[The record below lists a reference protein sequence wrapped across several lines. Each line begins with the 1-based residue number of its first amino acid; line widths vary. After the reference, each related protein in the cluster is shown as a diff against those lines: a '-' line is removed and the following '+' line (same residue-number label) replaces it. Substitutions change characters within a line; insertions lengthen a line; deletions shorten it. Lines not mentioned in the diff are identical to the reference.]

1 MEPANIQIT
10 PFSINVDGVDVTIL
24 EVLSTQLISG
34 DKWYHVVVQIKYKNI
49 LSKKYTLDV
58 KDMNNLINKL
68 KVEISKIKFIEMAY
82 GLNYLKQII
91 TA

>member
-1 MEPANIQIT
+1 MISETIQIP
-10 PFSINVDGVDVTIL
+10 PFSINIDGVEVNIL

-68 KVEISKIKFIEMAY
+68 KIEISKIKYIEIAY

-91 TA
+91 T